1 MSDRKVFESGTKG
14 VGGGMWLAA
23 ICALRCRR
31 RTGGWD
37 LNRQGRRK
45 EGSEMVWGRRTIISR
60 DLCCVASIGWLKYS

>member
-23 ICALRCRR
+23 TCALRCKW
-31 RTGGWD
+31 RTGFWY

-45 EGSEMVWGRRTIISR
+45 EGSEM
-60 DLCCVASIGWLKYS
+60 A